1 MQFIF
6 PIELNSSLEQTPSEV
21 IITKLL
27 NGRSAVATF
36 QHE

>member
-6 PIELNSSLEQTPSEV
+6 LIELHCSLEQTPSEV

-27 NGRSAVATF
+27 DDSSAATTF